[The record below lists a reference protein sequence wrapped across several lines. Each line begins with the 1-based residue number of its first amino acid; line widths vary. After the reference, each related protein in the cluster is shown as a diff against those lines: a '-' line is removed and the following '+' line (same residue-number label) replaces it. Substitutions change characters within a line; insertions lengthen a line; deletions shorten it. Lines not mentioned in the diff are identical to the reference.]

1 MLLLF
6 RFRHSLWM
14 VEMIA
19 VMYSDLGDLL
29 LVPSP
34 PGEFVHDGDDGSVG
48 RCSSVLLVREL
59 WCHCHHCKKFQQK
72 DQKYVFVQARLL
84 LPRLTK

>member
-1 MLLLF
+1 MRLLL

-14 VEMIA
+14 VEMIV

-34 PGEFVHDGDDGSVG
+34 HGEFLHDGDDGTVG
-48 RCSSVLLVREL
+48 RCSSVLPVRGIM
-59 WCHCHHCKKFQQK
+59 
-72 DQKYVFVQARLL
+72 VP
-84 LPRLTK
+84 LPPL